1 MGNGGINL
9 LHSFTHTRK
18 HTHKQ
23 KGKKK
28 KAIVSHF
35 FAFSHKMMIKTEA
48 FWFRNNHAR
57 AY

>member
-1 MGNGGINL
+1 METLIYCTVSHTHAN
-9 LHSFTHTRK
+9 THTNK
-18 HTHKQ
+18 KE
-23 KGKKK
+23 KKKK